1 MTSMFPQESK
11 LDEEVEDD
19 DDEGDLDDINEDG
32 GDESGGKHRSGGD
45 GEGSGVDD
53 DVVTLL
59 SDREA
64 SAAVVSGSH
73 DVRMTRLLATEDK
86 TRVLERERERRTV
99 KARIVTACDR
109 HRLRVAEIN
118 AIHVLNAREI
128 NERLKTEQATLAEL
142 EDN

>member
-1 MTSMFPQESK
+1 MEGSE
-11 LDEEVEDD
+11 DE
-19 DDEGDLDDINEDG
+19 
-32 GDESGGKHRSGGD
+32 GGD
-45 GEGSGVDD
+45 GRRRDGDVDGVAADE
-53 DVVTLL
+53 DVVALL

-99 KARIVTACDR
+99 KARTVAACDR

-118 AIHVLNAREI
+118 ALHAHNAREI
-128 NERLKTEQATLAEL
+128 GEWLKAEHAALAEL
-142 EDN
+142 QDN